1 MGALITNEGRIRRAA
16 LLMLL
21 ALATEALSVYWRH
34 PLSLY
39 ILMAAG
45 SIFCFL
51 AIVSFLLSFVSPPA
65 RSRVRESS
73 DDAEVLPRQAA
84 EG

>member
-1 MGALITNEGRIRRAA
+1 MGTLITNEGRIRRAA

-21 ALATEALSVYWRH
+21 ALAAEALSVYWRH

-39 ILMAAG
+39 IFMAVG

-51 AIVSFLLSFVSPPA
+51 AIVSFLLSFVSPRA
-65 RSRVRESS
+65 RSRVRDSS
-73 DDAEVLPRQAA
+73 DAAEVLPRQAA

>member
-21 ALATEALSVYWRH
+21 ALAAEALSVYWRH

-39 ILMAAG
+39 IFMAAG